1 MKKIKVLLVG
11 SGNMATK
18 HHKAFSSM
26 PEFFFSGVVA
36 RNKNKLKQFSKK
48 LKIPYYSTNIREACL
63 EIKPDLV
70 IIAVSELST
79 YKICKKISNY
89 KSVLFIEKPLGY
101 DYLQTKKIV
110 TLFKNKKIRAFIALN
125 RRHFSS
131 TRKLHS
137 ILSNQNGKRLI
148 TVNDQEDLIQ
158 QKKNNVAQ
166 KVINNFMYANSVHL
180 IDYFNILCRGKLEKI
195 KTYNSYNKPPF
206 FVHSI
211 LNFSSGD
218 KGIYYAIYN
227 KEAPWFITAQISNKI
242 YTLKPLEKLSS
253 NHKIKNKKI
262 KFSDDKNFKPG
273 FKLQAKEIL
282 NFFQGKKYYLPDYQE
297 MFKTVKIIKK
307 IYN

>member
-11 SGNMATK
+11 SGNMATE

-110 TLFKNKKIRAFIALN
+110 TLFKNKKIRAFVALN

-158 QKKNNVAQ
+158 QKK
-166 KVINNFMYANSVHL
+166 K
-180 IDYFNILCRGKLEKI
+180 
-195 KTYNSYNKPPF
+195 
-206 FVHSI
+206 
-211 LNFSSGD
+211 
-218 KGIYYAIYN
+218 
-227 KEAPWFITAQISNKI
+227 
-242 YTLKPLEKLSS
+242 
-253 NHKIKNKKI
+253 
-262 KFSDDKNFKPG
+262 
-273 FKLQAKEIL
+273 
-282 NFFQGKKYYLPDYQE
+282 
-297 MFKTVKIIKK
+297 
-307 IYN
+307 